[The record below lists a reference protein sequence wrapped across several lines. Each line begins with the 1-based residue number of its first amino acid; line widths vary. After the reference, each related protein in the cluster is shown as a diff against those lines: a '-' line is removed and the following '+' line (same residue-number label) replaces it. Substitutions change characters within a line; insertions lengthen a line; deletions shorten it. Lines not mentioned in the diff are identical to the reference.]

1 MSRKGKKQKREKK
14 QKKQRD
20 QKKQKIISMKAKL
33 LGTMLPVVI
42 VMVILLVGIAYFIS
56 KSMLTEYSENLLASS
71 IENQASKIEA
81 WLNENLSAFQIVK
94 RTIEGTHPAEEELQG
109 ILNQYYGYSS
119 NYPEG
124 LYIADAQGRLIT
136 AEDSSKADANPAE
149 SVWYKE
155 GLTRIN
161 MGFTNSYTNSN
172 GDAVISASGILN
184 DGSDDI
190 KVISAD
196 MTIERISII
205 VNSYIEMDDAQA
217 FLVNT
222 ADGTILAHRDSSLIS
237 TKLSGAGD
245 AFLNGVG
252 EKIDA
257 GDYSAVQI
265 ENNMTAFSSI
275 SGTNW
280 VLVSY
285 VPVSSIY
292 ADVNHIRSIMVII
305 GLLSVL
311 LLALLIERVVHF
323 VIRPVKS
330 LTNVISSMTDGDFTV
345 EVNFKQRDEVGRMSR
360 SVEKFTASMREMISS
375 IRGVSEQLHTQA
387 SNSNDV
393 SDQMYNASQTQ
404 SKSMKELSYTVEQ
417 LSLSVGEIAE
427 NATTLAMVV
436 ADTKADGDKVENKV
450 EETVDV
456 SRKGK
461 ADLQNVE
468 NAMKAISES
477 VVKLQQ
483 AIDNVGRSSE
493 EITNIT
499 SLIGNIADQT
509 NLLSLNASIEA
520 ARAGDAGKG
529 FAVVATEIGQLAK
542 TSADS
547 VHNIDGLIHEVNT
560 LVKEAVSQA
569 DVSVENINSSSRMVE
584 NALNTFDI
592 IFDNIDAVNVL
603 VRQMIEKVERVDE
616 VASNAAAISEQQA
629 ASSEEILATAENMV
643 IQADHITG
651 NSEAVANEA
660 KQLTLSAEQL
670 AEQMDMF
677 KIEKGGNES

>member
-1 MSRKGKKQKREKK
+1 MSRKGKQQKRKK
-14 QKKQRD
+14 EQKD
-20 QKKQKIISMKAKL
+20 QSRQKIISMKAKL

-42 VMVILLVGIAYFIS
+42 VMVILLVGIAYS
-56 KSMLTEYSENLLASS
+56 VSRSMLTEYSENLLLSS
-71 IENQASKIEA
+71 IEIQASEIEA

-94 RTIEGTHPAEEELQG
+94 RTIEGTQPSEEELQD
-109 ILNQYYGYSS
+109 ILNQYCGYNS
-119 NYPEG
+119 NYPDG
-124 LYIADAQGRLIT
+124 LYIADANGKLIT
-136 AEDSSKADANPAE
+136 ASDSSKSETDPTQ

-155 GLTRIN
+155 GLTRVN

-172 GDAVISASGILN
+172 GEQVISASGILN

-222 ADGTILAHRDSSLIS
+222 LDGTVLAHRDKSMIS
-237 TKLSGAGD
+237 AKLSGLSD
-245 AFLNGVG
+245 PFLQRVG
-252 EKIDA
+252 EKIEA
-257 GDYSAVQI
+257 GDYSAEEI
-265 ENNMTAFSSI
+265 KENMTAFLSI

-280 VLVSY
+280 MLVSY

-311 LLALLIERVVHF
+311 ILALLIERVVHF

-345 EVNFKQRDEVGRMSR
+345 EVNCRQRDEVGRMSR
-360 SVEKFTASMREMISS
+360 SVEKFTASMRDMIAS
-375 IRGVSEQLHTQA
+375 IRGVSEQLQTQA
-387 SNSNDV
+387 GNSNDV

-404 SKSMKELSYTVEQ
+404 SRSMKELSHTVEQ

-436 ADTKADGDKVENKV
+436 ADTKADGDKVESKV
-450 EETVDV
+450 DETVDV

-461 ADLQNVE
+461 ADLQNVG
-468 NAMKAISES
+468 NAMKMINES
-477 VVKLQQ
+477 VMKLQH
-483 AIDNVGRSSE
+483 AIDNVGRASE

-520 ARAGDAGKG
+520 ARAGEAGKG

-547 VHNIDGLIHEVNT
+547 VHDIDALIHEVNS

-569 DVSVENINSSSRMVE
+569 DVSVENINGSSKMVE

-592 IFDNIDAVNVL
+592 IFDNIDAVNGL

-616 VASNAAAISEQQA
+616 VASNAAAISEEQA
-629 ASSEEILATAENMV
+629 ASSQEILATAENMV